1 MKDYNEEAKSLKTK
15 FIQFLIRAVQ
25 FKLNILDKY
34 LSFYSVADPLI
45 LFLSYFQIY
54 SYIKNFYDISLQSQE
69 ESSFQN
75 LKIYQLDKIGWYV
88 SKPIQDLS
96 ANYFTDESIIF
107 RSFYLVFSYIVY
119 FCIVGIELIY
129 QKLQN
134 QQALYYFSKFYAY
147 IINYFNEF
155 LMLNM
160 LDNSIISTFY
170 LSKGQYTYLQ
180 IFHILFIIITIFSSF
195 FFEYFCSLSINMN
208 GKSMLKVKQGKLSMI
223 KLTVK
228 IILPFLT
235 FQNINNRNGQNT
247 SQFILI
253 SIFALFYF
261 TVSFFDEI
269 LNHPYN
275 SIKMSSANL
284 VGIILNMVMVIL
296 KGFQYG
302 DYISYQIQMTITYL
316 IVPPL
321 YLAANKFM
329 QTKII
334 RTISTD
340 NIKLYQMRD
349 YDGLLTK
356 MSYLQQFCTNPN
368 KNKYLVTTVLGV
380 LNSHKAYCI
389 DLDCFCF
396 NKRNRNIINCFQEET
411 GVSANINIVES
422 YIQLSLEKYILNTE
436 KHPLNNFDSQLRF
449 TRYVYFLIENQQL
462 TNSIQKISSLLY
474 SSKNRFINLR
484 IKIILLLLMNNLSNT
499 LYQQQAKTADG
510 QQQLE
515 QQNQYSQMLEFSD
528 AISHY
533 IKSEYHFEFIIQ
545 SILRILNQKIKLYE
559 DIFVQ
564 KQGITASILELSKDM
579 IEVEKDLLQFFQK
592 FPSKKNISIICF
604 FQAEIRNN
612 FLKAYNFANGLS
624 FNKFLT
630 SVQLNKNNQLN
641 QIDNYLLKQLNLYDN
656 NSIVSLS
663 ISYGQKKGELISFSD
678 NAPHLFGYD
687 KQSFSILR
695 NIDDLIPIT
704 ISRNHQQFLFNFLV
718 TSESKFYK
726 DINIS
731 FIQHSEGYIV
741 PIDFTFD
748 INFHLKNDF
757 AFITFMKKKEL
768 SQNQQFVIL
777 DNNGQIEGVTRG
789 FQKQVLMGNED
800 EKRFQNLLYST
811 NFTQMIP
818 DFPDLVREM
827 SLKKE
832 SVKHYDQQTMFY
844 YKTLADSQ
852 KTQAESNGS
861 KNRSVNSLHDE
872 QDLERSSANLRQSML
887 KSKAS
892 NLSVLNSIKSAKQI
906 RQAVFGIS
914 AKKVVNHIGKLNKN
928 QINQFEVNF
937 KLHARQYNFQGQKIQ
952 YFIIE
957 FTSIKRYLFR
967 NIKMGLIMKQIMDK
981 KTEIQKRQESF
992 ESNTHQQTKI
1002 TFTDNEIIKLDQ
1014 SIEENFLNQEKQKMN
1029 EKKSYQ
1035 QLKQESSKI
1044 SQINVKTEKRQS
1056 PQQNNQKGSPLVH
1069 QFNKANIQ
1077 KGLQASFNKF
1087 EFIQQKRLSL
1097 SLTSNQAQEESNV
1110 RVKGTA
1116 TGRPFGLRL
1125 REDDYK
1131 NSPQQI
1137 INQEDLIQFEK
1148 LIKQKENKDILNSP
1162 QIIGNI
1168 QVQQQTSPKRRN
1180 SFEIQQ
1186 LKKKSISEQKE
1197 NNSDQKSKKK
1207 SISFHRRFSQYKKK
1221 TDNEQ
1226 SNNFYKMITGLNQ
1239 AQIDTD
1245 LQGKKRLAE
1254 KRIIQINSSFQD
1266 EIFVKQISNEGMQ
1279 SQHFSEQSDSI
1290 LSDLDFAL
1298 SKDSSVHNK
1307 SMFTKMQQQLFYSH
1321 GDDVNDKKNSE
1332 SQESKQKDQL
1342 TQKSEQYQNQI
1353 DIQSQRFFELF
1364 KRPKNDKSKQNRLDD
1379 LEKQSSIM
1387 KLKISEYY
1395 SKYLLY
1401 ENYTQ
1406 PSLTK
1411 KNYRLKRMLFAQFF
1425 SFLIMCSLPLYNI
1438 INQIQI
1444 VYDLRSQIDLFSIN
1458 SGILRA
1464 QNEIQLMLN
1473 YKQILDNTQSIPQ
1486 RKDKITVLSNTFINI
1501 FQNANEI
1508 QQNYY
1513 LNQIYQEIISKY
1525 YVLLYTSP
1533 THQDSLSVNQIIMT
1547 MMKNIQELSSNSNI
1561 SLALKSYSYNF
1572 YIQNMKQIF
1581 DILQEVNSDII
1592 QSVKNSILESNT
1604 ETIAIFLCF
1613 SIILCLFI
1621 VSQIFFFQ
1629 SFSIQQ
1635 ASQIELFE
1643 NTDRALIQMD
1653 LQKLHFISETL
1664 VKSQELMHSYEF
1676 DLQFKENSLNQNKKM
1691 NLIYKQIRKNN
1702 QRVNIELQ
1710 NKEISKFMLITLQII
1725 SLFLFISFGLIIYI
1739 YFSNFLVDFRNN
1751 ISTLNDYGD
1760 FQYLM
1765 PQLNLLWF
1773 YLSQNQQSSQYA
1785 IIFQNLFV
1793 MVQSITN
1800 NQVVS
1805 VLNNSN
1811 LPSNFIQKVE
1821 QSNQQNLCQI
1831 SYNIFNPQSQF
1842 FQTNLC
1848 PLLIKSALT
1857 SGLLPSLMNY
1867 ENIFRS
1873 LQYLN
1878 FELDQEYIANG
1889 SIEGLL
1895 VIDEEIKNLQ
1905 DSLKSYLKDDSNL
1918 VIQIIY
1924 ITSSL
1929 FIVFTLIYNIFF
1941 IFHIKYKMEE
1951 IDIVHRNSLFLIPQ
1965 HTLFVD
1971 QRFIT
1976 RLRAYIIKFNM
1987 NYILD

>member
-1 MKDYNEEAKSLKTK
+1 
-15 FIQFLIRAVQ
+15 
-25 FKLNILDKY
+25 
-34 LSFYSVADPLI
+34 
-45 LFLSYFQIY
+45 
-54 SYIKNFYDISLQSQE
+54 
-69 ESSFQN
+69 
-75 LKIYQLDKIGWYV
+75 
-88 SKPIQDLS
+88 
-96 ANYFTDESIIF
+96 
-107 RSFYLVFSYIVY
+107 
-119 FCIVGIELIY
+119 
-129 QKLQN
+129 
-134 QQALYYFSKFYAY
+134 
-147 IINYFNEF
+147 
-155 LMLNM
+155 
-160 LDNSIISTFY
+160 
-170 LSKGQYTYLQ
+170 
-180 IFHILFIIITIFSSF
+180 
-195 FFEYFCSLSINMN
+195 MN
-208 GKSMLKVKQGKLSMI
+208 GKSMLKVKQSRLSMI
-223 KLTVK
+223 KLIIK
-228 IILPFLT
+228 IILPFIA
-235 FQNINNRNGQNT
+235 FQNINNPNGQKT
-247 SQFILI
+247 AQFILI
-253 SIFALFYF
+253 SLFALSYF
-261 TVSFFDEI
+261 TLSFLDEI

-275 SIKMSSANL
+275 SIQMSQANL
-284 VGIILNMVMVIL
+284 AGILINMIMVVL

-302 DYISYQIQMTITYL
+302 DYISYSTQMTITYL
-316 IVPPL
+316 VVPPL

-329 QTKII
+329 QTKIM

-340 NIKLYQMRD
+340 DIRLHQMRD

-356 MSYLQQFCTNPN
+356 MSYLQQFCINPYQN
-368 KNKYLVTTVLGV
+368 KHLVTTVLGV
-380 LNSHKAYCI
+380 INSHKASCI
-389 DLDCFCF
+389 DLECFCYKKS
-396 NKRNRNIINCFQEET
+396 NKNTISCFQEET
-411 GVSANINIVES
+411 GISANIKLIES
-422 YIQLSLEKYILNTE
+422 YIQLSLEKYILNAE
-436 KHPLNNFDSQLRF
+436 KHSLNSFDSQLRF
-449 TRYVYFLIENQQL
+449 TRYIYFLIENKQL
-462 TNSIQKISSLLY
+462 TNSIQKISSILY
-474 SSKNRFINLR
+474 SSKNRFINFR
-484 IKIILLLLMNNLSNT
+484 IKIILLLLMNNLSNI
-499 LYQQQAKTADG
+499 LYQQQTKAING
-510 QQQLE
+510 QQQIE
-515 QQNQYSQMLEFSD
+515 QQNQYSQMLEFSN

-564 KQGITASILELSKDM
+564 KQDITARLLELSKDM
-579 IEVEKDLLQFFQK
+579 IHVEKDLFHFFQK

-641 QIDNYLLKQLNLYDN
+641 QIDNYLLKQMNLYDN

-678 NAPHLFGYD
+678 NAPYLFGYN

-695 NIDDLIPIT
+695 NINDLIPIT
-704 ISRNHQQFLFNFLV
+704 ISRNHHKFLFNFLI

-777 DNNGQIEGVTRG
+777 DNNGQIEGVTKG
-789 FQKQVLMGNED
+789 FQKQVLMSSED
-800 EKRFQNLLYST
+800 EKKFQNLLYST

-818 DFPDLVREM
+818 DFPDLVRDM
-827 SLKKE
+827 SQKKE
-832 SVKHYDQQTMFY
+832 SVKYFDQQTMFY

-852 KTQAESNGS
+852 KALAESSGS
-861 KNRSVNSLHDE
+861 KNKTANSL
-872 QDLERSSANLRQSML
+872 QDDQDAERSSANLRQSMI

-892 NLSVLNSIKSAKQI
+892 NLSILNSIKSAKQI
-906 RQAVFGIS
+906 KQAVFGIS
-914 AKKVVNHIGKLNKN
+914 AKKVVTHIGKLNKN

-937 KLHARQYNFQGQKIQ
+937 KLHLRQYNFQGQKIQ

-957 FTSIKRYLFR
+957 FTNIKRYLFR
-967 NIKMGLIMKQIMDK
+967 NIKMGLIMKQILDK
-981 KTEIQKRQESF
+981 KTETQKRQDSID
-992 ESNTHQQTKI
+992 TTTLQQQTKI
-1002 TFTDNEIIKLDQ
+1002 AFTDNEIIKLDE
-1014 SIEENFLNQEKQKMN
+1014 SIEDNFQDFGKKEGKKNGKNIDQLQQEP
-1029 EKKSYQ
+1029 
-1035 QLKQESSKI
+1035 SKI
-1044 SQINVKTEKRQS
+1044 QPLNIKNQNSQS
-1056 PQQNNQKGSPLVH
+1056 PQQNASSKGSVH
-1069 QFNKANIQ
+1069 QFNKSHIQ

-1097 SLTSNQAQEESNV
+1097 SLNSNQAQEESII

-1148 LIKQKENKDILNSP
+1148 LIKQKENKDIFNSP
-1162 QIIGNI
+1162 KNFENA

-1186 LKKKSISEQKE
+1186 LKKKSISEQSE
-1197 NNSDQKSKKK
+1197 SNLDQKNKKK
-1207 SISFHRRFSQYKKK
+1207 SRLSHRRFSQYKKK
-1221 TDNEQ
+1221 SDNEP
-1226 SNNFYKMITGLNQ
+1226 SNYLYRMITGLNQ

-1245 LQGKKRLAE
+1245 LKGKKSLAE
-1254 KRIIQINSSFQD
+1254 KRILQINSSLQD
-1266 EIFVKQISNEGMQ
+1266 ELFVKQISQEGMQ
-1279 SQHFSEQSDSI
+1279 SQYFSEQSDSI

-1307 SMFTKMQQQLFYSH
+1307 SMFTKIQQQIFYSH
-1321 GDDVNDKKNSE
+1321 GDDVNDKNNSDN
-1332 SQESKQKDQL
+1332 QESKQKDQL
-1342 TQKSEQYQNQI
+1342 TPRSLQYQNQV
-1353 DIQSQRFFELF
+1353 DIQSQRFFDLF
-1364 KRPKNDKSKQNRLDD
+1364 KGPQNDKSKKKQLDD
-1379 LEKQSSIM
+1379 LEKQSSVM

-1411 KNYRLKRMLFAQFF
+1411 KNYRLRRMLFAQFL
-1425 SFLIMCSLPLYNI
+1425 SFLIMCSLPLYNM
-1438 INQIQI
+1438 INQVQI

-1458 SGILRA
+1458 SGILRS
-1464 QNEIQLMLN
+1464 QNEIQLLLN
-1473 YKQILDNTQSIPQ
+1473 YKEILDVTLNIPQ
-1486 RKDKITVLSNTFINI
+1486 RKDKITVLTNTFINI
-1501 FQNANEI
+1501 FQNANQI
-1508 QQNYY
+1508 QQSQY

-1533 THQDSLSVNQIIMT
+1533 THQDNLSVNQIIMT
-1547 MMKNIQELSSNSNI
+1547 MMRNIQNLSLTSNI
-1561 SLALKSYSYNF
+1561 SQALKSYSYNF
-1572 YIQNMKQIF
+1572 YIQNLQKIF
-1581 DILQEVNSDII
+1581 DILQQVNLDII
-1592 QSVKNSILESNT
+1592 QSVKNSIVDSNT
-1604 ETIAIFLCF
+1604 ATIIVFLCF

-1629 SFSIQQ
+1629 SFSRQQ
-1635 ASQIELFE
+1635 ACQIELFE
-1643 NTDRALIQMD
+1643 STDRALIQNE
-1653 LQKLHFISETL
+1653 LQKLSFISETL
-1664 VKSQELMHSYEF
+1664 IKSQELMYSYEF
-1676 DLQFKENSLNQNKKM
+1676 DLQFKENSLIQNKKM
-1691 NLIYKQIRKNN
+1691 NSIYRQIRKTN

-1710 NKEISKFMLITLQII
+1710 NKEISKIMLITLQII

-1739 YFSNFLVDFRNN
+1739 YFSNFLVDFKNN

-1773 YLSQNQQSSQYA
+1773 YLSQNYQNSQYVL
-1785 IIFQNLFV
+1785 IFQNMFG

-1800 NQVVS
+1800 KQVVS

-1811 LPSNFIQKVE
+1811 LPSNFIKKIE
-1821 QSNQQNLCQI
+1821 QINQQNLCQI
-1831 SYNIFNPQSQF
+1831 SYNIFSPQSQY

-1857 SGLLPSLMNY
+1857 NGLLPSLMYY

-1878 FELDQEYIANG
+1878 FQLDQDYITSG

-1895 VIDEEIKNLQ
+1895 VVDEEIKNLQ
-1905 DSLKSYLKDDSNL
+1905 DSLKSFLKDDSNM

-1951 IDIVHRNSLFLIPQ
+1951 IDIVHRNTLFLIPQ